1 MLLLTTGLV
10 LFLGVHSSRIIAP
23 ELLYSILES
32 RGELAYKV
40 VYSAISLAGI
50 VALVIGYGQTRMEPV
65 FIWAPPVSMVLVT
78 ALLSLIAFVLVAAAY
93 VPGNRIKAA
102 VGQPITAGV
111 KVWAFSHLL
120 VNGRLGDIVLF
131 GAFLVRAVLSYVTS
145 RKADRAAK
153 LVYENAQSIARDA
166 ITVAVGFGGW
176 LISAMWA
183 HVQLIG
189 VSPFVA

>member
-1 MLLLTTGLV
+1 MCRATV
-10 LFLGVHSSRIIAP
+10 SR
-23 ELLYSILES
+23 L
-32 RGELAYKV
+32 R
-40 VYSAISLAGI
+40 
-50 VALVIGYGQTRMEPV
+50 
-65 FIWAPPVSMVLVT
+65 WA
-78 ALLSLIAFVLVAAAY
+78 
-93 VPGNRIKAA
+93 
-102 VGQPITAGV
+102 
-111 KVWAFSHLL
+111 

-189 VSPFVA
+189 VLIAYCLLLIAYCLLLIG